1 LISAVK
7 SVYLKQAVNEDRAR
21 VDHGKLV
28 HELHLVL
35 QRHVKHP
42 RPEPDHQKENVRN
55 EKSENNS
62 KSIFYSDMKN
72 LTTIQNRF
80 FLFDTRIIQAR
91 HQY

>member
-1 LISAVK
+1 MISAVK
-7 SVYLKQAVNEDRAR
+7 NVYLKQAVHEDRAR

-55 EKSENNS
+55 EKPENML
-62 KSIFYSDMKN
+62 KSG
-72 LTTIQNRF
+72 
-80 FLFDTRIIQAR
+80 IIL
-91 HQY
+91 

>member
-1 LISAVK
+1 MFDVNCLK
-7 SVYLKQAVNEDRAR
+7 LSVYLKQAVNEDRAR

-55 EKSENNS
+55 EKSENKS
-62 KSIFYSDMKN
+62 KSISYSDMKN
-72 LTTIQNRF
+72 LKNNSKLVF
-80 FLFDTRIIQAR
+80 FIR
-91 HQY
+91 H